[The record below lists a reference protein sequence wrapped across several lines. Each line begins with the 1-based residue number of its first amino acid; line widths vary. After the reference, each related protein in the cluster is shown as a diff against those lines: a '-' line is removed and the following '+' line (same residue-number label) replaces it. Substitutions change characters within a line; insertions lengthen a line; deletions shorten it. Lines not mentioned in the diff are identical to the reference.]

1 MRWNI
6 KENIKGDMKIVARG
20 STSLL
25 AKEVQSQRLIQ
36 FAQMTT
42 NEVDLPL
49 TDRRAVLSEVAKSLD
64 LDPDK
69 FMPLDDD
76 ATMQAQAEQQEAQ
89 KAMQEQHMQLDMA
102 NQAAETAKLEAQ
114 AKKEQAQAM
123 LNMVD
128 AETLP
133 AEREAEAARDRAY
146 AMQTAQSVQQG
157 RTPDGFSQ

>member
-1 MRWNI
+1 
-6 KENIKGDMKIVARG
+6 
-20 STSLL
+20 
-25 AKEVQSQRLIQ
+25 
-36 FAQMTT
+36 
-42 NEVDLPL
+42 
-49 TDRRAVLSEVAKSLD
+49 
-64 LDPDK
+64 
-69 FMPLDDD
+69 
-76 ATMQAQAEQQEAQ
+76 
-89 KAMQEQHMQLDMA
+89 MQLDMA

>member
-1 MRWNI
+1 
-6 KENIKGDMKIVARG
+6 
-20 STSLL
+20 
-25 AKEVQSQRLIQ
+25 
-36 FAQMTT
+36 MTT

-76 ATMQAQAEQQEAQ
+76 AAMQAQAEQQEAQ
-89 KAMQEQHMQLDMA
+89 KAMEEQHMKSEMA
-102 NQAAETAKLEAQ
+102 NQAATIAKLEAQ
-114 AKKEQAQAM
+114 AKKEQSQDM

-128 AETLP
+128 EETLP
-133 AEREAEAARDRAY
+133 AEREDEAARDRAY

-157 RTPDGFSQ
+157 RIPDGFSQ